1 MAARNRAY
9 THRYDE
15 AQPANHY
22 SDHDPARQTRARLRR
37 AKGAARYHH
46 RKHAALATGDGER
59 AGPGIG
65 DRQGEVV

>member
-22 SDHDPARQTRARLRR
+22 SDHNPARQARARLRR
-37 AKGAARYHH
+37 VEEAARYRQHEY
-46 RKHAALATGDGER
+46 AALATGDGER

-65 DRQGEVV
+65 DRQREVV